1 MNKFEAKI
9 GETVVLALKQKL
21 GVDISP
27 DKVIVNPTRRDIS
40 GDFSVV
46 LFPLSKTLGRS
57 PNEIFDLIK
66 DNIEKLEFVHKVEF
80 LKGFLN
86 IFIKQGSWLDFL
98 LQLRQATI
106 SEFVKRPAGEQ
117 ILIEFSSP
125 NTNKPQHLGHIRN
138 NLLGDSLSRM
148 LSEIGHDVKK
158 LNLINDRG
166 IHICKSMLAWKKW
179 GNGITPEQA
188 GKKGDHLVGDF
199 YVLFEKKY
207 KEQVD
212 ELVKQGI
219 DPETAKKEAP
229 LLKEAQEMLQRW
241 EQGDP
246 EVIEIWKTM
255 NSWVLKGFEETYK
268 ELGISFD
275 KIYYESD
282 TYLLGKKIIYQQLE
296 KGVAQKDTD
305 GSVYIDLTDEGL
317 DRKILLRS
325 DGTSVYITQDI
336 GNAVL
341 RYDEFKFDKHYY
353 VVADEQI
360 YHFKVLR
367 ATLKKFGYPWW
378 DKIIHFS
385 YGMVELPE
393 GKMKSR
399 EGKVVDA
406 DDLIEEMYHTARTKT
421 EESGKLEGLDVQQKE
436 QIIKQIGLAALKFY
450 ILNVDPKRTV
460 LFIPQKSIDF
470 QGKTGPFV
478 QYSYARIQSIFRK
491 AREQGI
497 DVGTTNTPVEV
508 EMDEKELA
516 LIKDIYFYPQT
527 IVKAAE
533 QMNPSVISNFVY
545 TLAKDF
551 NSYYHDH
558 PILKVQEPI
567 RQFRLL
573 LADNIA
579 RVIKHALSLLGI
591 EAPERM

>member
-1 MNKFEAKI
+1 MSTFESKI
-9 GETVVLALKQKL
+9 SETVVLALEESF
-21 GVDISP
+21 GVYVSP
-27 DKVIVNPTRRDIS
+27 KNIIVSQTRRDIP

-46 LFPLSKTLGRS
+46 LFPVSKVLGRS
-57 PNEIFDLIK
+57 PKEIFDSIK
-66 DNIEKLEFVHKVEF
+66 ENLEKLDFVSKVEF
-80 LKGFLN
+80 VKGFLN
-86 IFIKQGSWLDFL
+86 IFLYQHSWLEFL
-98 LQLRQATI
+98 TQLRRATI
-106 SEFVKRPAGEQ
+106 SDFVKRQGGEK

-188 GKKGDHLVGDF
+188 GKKGDHLVGEF
-199 YVLFEKKY
+199 YVLFEQKY
-207 KEQVD
+207 KEQVE
-212 ELVKQGI
+212 ELVKQGV
-219 DPETAKKEAP
+219 DPAVAKKEAP
-229 LLKEAQEMLQRW
+229 LLKEAQEMLQKW

-255 NSWVLKGFEETYK
+255 NSWVLTGFEQTYR
-268 ELGISFD
+268 ELGVSFD

-282 TYLLGKKIIYQQLE
+282 TYLLGKEIIHQQLE
-296 KGVAQKDTD
+296 KGVVQKDTD

-406 DDLIEEMYHTARTKT
+406 DDLIEEMYQTARAKT
-421 EESGKLEGLDVQQKE
+421 EESGKLEGLDVREKE
-436 QIIKQIGLAALKFY
+436 QIIKQVGLAALKFY

-497 DVGTTNTPVEV
+497 DVKFSAPLVV
-508 EMDEKELA
+508 EMDGKELA

-545 TLAKDF
+545 NLAKDF

-558 PILKVQEPI
+558 PILKAQEPV

-579 RVIKHALSLLGI
+579 RVIRHALSLLGI